1 MRQRRI
7 TMCNRFRDYKV
18 RQSWTTNCDRF
29 WITKCDR
36 NLNKWITKCDGITKC
51 DKFELQIAMGLQG
64 DTVQSSAVF
73 DLQK

>member
-7 TMCNRFRDYKV
+7 TMYDRFRDYKV

-36 NLNKWITKCDGITKC
+36 NLNKSITKC
-51 DKFELQIAMGLQG
+51 DKFGLQIAMGLQS
-64 DTVQSSAVF
+64 DAVQSSAVF